1 MFRSSLQTLEQF
13 KNVLKQL
20 PEHCYTQPCE
30 SLAKASIGQH
40 ARHVIELYECLQD
53 GYASGEVCYDKR
65 KRDKRIE
72 QDVDFAVDRICE
84 IQKTL
89 ERPDKTLTVSYELNE
104 GEVVIQSNYMREVM
118 YNLEHAIHHEALIK
132 VGIRQ
137 MTDILLPES
146 FGVAPS
152 TMQYKSQCAQ

>member
-13 KNVLKQL
+13 KDVLKQL
-20 PEHCYTQPCE
+20 PEDCYSRPCDT
-30 SLAKASIGQH
+30 LAEASIGQH
-40 ARHVIELYECLQD
+40 ARHVIELYECLLD

-72 QDVDFAVDRICE
+72 QDVDFAIGRLVA
-84 IQKTL
+84 IQETL
-89 ERPDKTLTVSYELNE
+89 ERPNKELTVCYELHEN
-104 GEVVIQSNYMREVM
+104 EVVIPSNYLREVM

-137 MTDILLPES
+137 LTDILLPES

-152 TMQYKSQCAQ
+152 TMQYKNQCAQ

>member
-20 PEHCYTQPCE
+20 PEDCYIHPCE
-30 SLAKASIGQH
+30 SLAMASIGQH
-40 ARHVIELYECLQD
+40 TRHVIELYECLQD

-72 QDVDFAVDRICE
+72 QDVDFAIDRICN
-84 IQKTL
+84 IQKSL
-89 ERPDKTLTVSYELNE
+89 ERPDKALTVSYDLDE
-104 GEVVIQSNYMREVM
+104 GEVVIPSNYLREVM

-137 MTDILLPES
+137 LTDILLPES

-152 TMQYKSQCAQ
+152 TMQFKNQCAQ